1 MFAFLQELFDLSYLT
16 PLDWD
21 FLAAL
26 ALMTAMLCLYI
37 YLEGRRDAR
46 RHASLRRAARYS
58 NRSLAADVAR
68 RARY

>member
-1 MFAFLQELFDLSYLT
+1 MLDFIRAIFDFSYMT

-21 FLAAL
+21 FLAAF
-26 ALMTAMLCLYI
+26 ALMTSMFALYI